1 MLKCES
7 TETTKI
13 TYNIPVITG
22 YEDDCKI
29 IHPETGNIYRDA
41 AEVKSC
47 FRREQNLSFEY
58 TANRCFIIPKSV
70 LHYSLK
76 WISGSIIL

>member
-7 TETTKI
+7 IETTKI
-13 TYNIPVITG
+13 AYNIPVITG

-29 IHPETGNIYRDA
+29 IHSETGHIYRDA
-41 AEVKSC
+41 AEVKSS
-47 FRREQNLSFEY
+47 FRRGGDLLFEY

-76 WISGSIIL
+76 WISGSIVL